1 MELLY
6 TYLNDKSYLNGDL
19 QPSKLTDSISMI
31 SIQEN
36 KPLKSLNTFGLMAN
50 ATNFAEITSSEDI
63 FALRNSP
70 EFESKPWLILGG
82 GSNLLFTKDSV
93 PTVVKVSIPGIQITS
108 ETETSVLINVGAGV
122 VWHELVKW
130 SLQNNYYGLENLSL
144 IPGQVGASP
153 IQNIG
158 AYGVELTDVFH
169 SLELVHLH
177 GGHKHTFLHDECDF
191 GYRTSVFKKE
201 LKGNILITNVVF
213 KLHKTPK
220 LMLDYGDIRQVLQ
233 ERKIT
238 SPNPSDVSDAV
249 IFIRQSKLPDP
260 AVIGNAGSFFK
271 NPEVDAEFYASLK
284 SKFPAM
290 PGYTLGDGRVKIPAG
305 WLIDQL
311 GWKGKRFGDAGVH
324 SRQALVLV
332 NHGNASGHEILNLA
346 KQVQKSVLSEYGIE
360 LEPEVNVI

>member
-1 MELLY
+1 LELLY
-6 TYLNDKSYLNGDL
+6 TYLSDKSYLIEDL
-19 QPSKLTDSISMI
+19 QPSMLNDSILMI

-50 ATNFAEITSSEDI
+50 ATSFAEITATEDI
-63 FALRNSP
+63 FKLSNSP
-70 EFESKPWLILGG
+70 EFQDKPWLVLGG
-82 GSNLLFTKDSV
+82 GSNILLTTDSV
-93 PTVVKVSIPGIQITS
+93 PTVVKISIPGIEITS
-108 ETETSVLINVGAGV
+108 EDETSVFINVGAGV
-122 VWHELVKW
+122 VWHDLVMW
-130 SLQNNYYGLENLSL
+130 TLQNGFYGLENLSL
-144 IPGQVGASP
+144 IPGQVGAAP

-158 AYGVELTDVFH
+158 AYGVELTDVFQ

-177 GGHKHTFLHDECDF
+177 DGQKHTFLHDECDF
-191 GYRTSVFKKE
+191 GYRSSVFKKE
-201 LKGNILITNVVF
+201 LKGRIIITNVVF
-213 KLHKTPK
+213 KLHKKPK

-233 ERKIT
+233 ERNIT
-238 SPNPSDVSDAV
+238 SPTPSDVSNAV

-271 NPEVDAEFYASLK
+271 NPEVDAEFYTSLK
-284 SKFPAM
+284 NEFPAM
-290 PGYTLGDGRVKIPAG
+290 PGYTLPDGRVKIPAG

-332 NHGNASGHEILNLA
+332 NHGNASGHEILSLA
-346 KQVQKSVLSEYGIE
+346 KQVQESVLNEYNIG